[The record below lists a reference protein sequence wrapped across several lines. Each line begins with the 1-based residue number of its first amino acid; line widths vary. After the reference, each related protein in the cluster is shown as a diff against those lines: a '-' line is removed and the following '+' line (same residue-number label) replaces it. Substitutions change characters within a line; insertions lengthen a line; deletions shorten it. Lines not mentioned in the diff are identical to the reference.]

1 MNRTNARLVDLPNE
15 ILLIILN
22 NLNNMDVLYSLI
34 STGIERLEL
43 IAQDKIFTNT
53 LNFVSTDTD
62 KICSI
67 DDSMLDQFCIHILP
81 KIHYNVRCLVIESM
95 AMERIL
101 FSGDYPNLTQLKIF
115 NFNQDIVSQYFTG
128 KYLI

>member
-1 MNRTNARLVDLPNE
+1 MNRANARLVDLPNE

-34 STGIERLEL
+34 SIGIERLDL

-53 LNFVSTDTD
+53 LNFVSIDN
-62 KICSI
+62 SI
-67 DDSMLDQFCIHILP
+67 LDRFCIHILP
-81 KIHYNVRCLVIESM
+81 KIHYNVKCLVIESK
-95 AMERIL
+95 AMQCIL
-101 FSGDYPNLTQLKIF
+101 LSGDYPNLTQLKIF
-115 NFNQDIVSQYFTG
+115 SFNQDIVSRYFTG

>member
-34 STGIERLEL
+34 SIGIERLDL

-62 KICSI
+62 EICSI
-67 DDSMLDQFCIHILP
+67 NDSILDRFCIHILP
-81 KIHYNVRCLVIESM
+81 KIHYNVKCLVFESM
-95 AMERIL
+95 TMERIL
-101 FSGDYPNLTQLKIF
+101 HSGDYPNLTHLKIF
-115 NFNQDIVSQYFTG
+115 KFNQDIVSHYFTG
-128 KYLI
+128 N